1 MLRQVIYYSTASK
14 YYKSEELYEIVETSS
29 KNNKLSNI
37 TGMLLYYNETFLQ
50 VLEGECDDVCETF
63 NKIKNDS
70 RHYGIFKIVDEEL
83 VQRNFPEWFMGFRVL
98 KSHEFPKH
106 SSHVQLNIN
115 GFDFEMLGAK
125 PSLAIDLLLSFS
137 RR

>member
-50 VLEGECDDVCETF
+50 VLEGECDDVYETF

-70 RHYGIFKIVDEEL
+70 RHYGIFQIVDEEL
-83 VQRNFPEWFMGFRVL
+83 GQRNFPEWFMGFRVL
-98 KSHEFPKH
+98 NSHEFPKH